1 MCMTLKQMVNWN
13 SRKSTARS
21 ARVPAGLLTGPGVS
35 LVEWVDHGCRTDIQ
49 VAADAAVRKLL
60 EPPSSGLSRLLA
72 AALRVRAAPLKKLST
87 AGRVLQRAW
96 ICRSCRCL
104 K

>member
-1 MCMTLKQMVNWN
+1 MTLKQVVNWN

-21 ARVPAGLLTGPGVS
+21 AMVPEGLLVGPGLS
-35 LVEWVDHGCRTDIQ
+35 LVEWVDHGCRSEIQ

-72 AALRVRAAPLKKLST
+72 TALRVRAEPLKRLSA
-87 AGRVLQRAW
+87 AGRVLRRAW
-96 ICRSCRCL
+96 ICRRCRHL